1 MNKENI
7 KTFQDA
13 CNALGIGSPEALP
26 ELLQPQLA
34 DIVPSHIKALLKL
47 EIIANALNDGWQWI
61 PDGRTRGWWPWFWFY
76 TKREVETMTDE
87 DKARINLKD
96 ARNITNGFAGVG
108 FALTFCAW
116 SNSGAYIGSRLAC
129 KSEEIAY
136 YFGTQ
141 FIDIWMEYLM
151 IPIVA
156 R

>member
-13 CNALGIGSPEALP
+13 YNALGIGSPEALP
-26 ELLQPQLA
+26 ELLQPQFA

-61 PDGRTRGWWPWFWFY
+61 PDGHTRGWWPWFWFY

-96 ARNITNGFAGVG
+96 ASNITNGFAGVG
-108 FALTFCAW
+108 YAPTNYAW
-116 SNSGAYIGSRLAC
+116 SYSSASIGSRLAC
-129 KSEEIAY
+129 KSEEVAD

>member
-1 MNKENI
+1 MKEQNI

-13 CNALGIGSPEALP
+13 CNALGIGAPEALP
-26 ELLQPQLA
+26 ELLQPQN
-34 DIVPSHIKALLKL
+34 DNIVPSHIKALLKL

-76 TKREVETMTDE
+76 TKREVETMSEE
-87 DKARINLKD
+87 DKKRINLKD
-96 ARNITNGFAGVG
+96 ARNITNGFSGVG
-108 FALTFCAW
+108 FASTDYAW
-116 SNSGAYIGSRLAC
+116 SYSYATVGSRLAC
-129 KSEEIAY
+129 KNSEIAE

-141 FIDIWMEYLM
+141 FIDLWMEYLM

>member
-96 ARNITNGFAGVG
+96 ARNIT
-108 FALTFCAW
+108 
-116 SNSGAYIGSRLAC
+116 IGSRLAC

>member
-1 MNKENI
+1 MEEQKI

-13 CNALGIGSPEALP
+13 CEALGIGNPEALP
-26 ELLQPQLA
+26 ELLQPKFA
-34 DIVPSHIKALLKL
+34 DIVPPHIKALLKL
-47 EIIANALNDGWQWI
+47 EIIANALNGGWQWI
-61 PDGRTRGWWPWFWFY
+61 PDGHTRGWWPWFWFY
-76 TKREVETMTDE
+76 TKDEVEMMTDN

-108 FALTFCAW
+108 CATPNHAW
-116 SNSGAYIGSRLAC
+116 SASHASIGSRLAC
-129 KSEEIAY
+129 KSKAIAD